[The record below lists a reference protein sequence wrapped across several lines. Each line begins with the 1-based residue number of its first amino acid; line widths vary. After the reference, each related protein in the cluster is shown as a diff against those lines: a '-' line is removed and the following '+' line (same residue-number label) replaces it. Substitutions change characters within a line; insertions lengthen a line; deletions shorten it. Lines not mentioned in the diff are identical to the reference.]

1 MFDLLWRTLRKN
13 NVGPSWGKRLPKE
26 RHKSSQP
33 QLEALED
40 RMMPTVW
47 PGMVP
52 SIAAPTPPLA
62 QITTSEPF
70 SNLQTP
76 MNPPTS
82 STQTMMVPLM
92 ANSETII
99 NLDSIFA
106 AQSGLQ
112 YLDGLQ
118 WSMLGN
124 TNAALVTT
132 DLSESELA
140 IKANPGQWGTATITV
155 GATDADGV
163 SEQESIFVGVWPA
176 SQNW

>member
-1 MFDLLWRTLRKN
+1 MFDLLWRKLRKN
-13 NVGPSWGKRLPKE
+13 NVGPSRGKRPPKE
-26 RHKSSQP
+26 RRKSFQP

-52 SIAAPTPPLA
+52 SVAAPTPPPA
-62 QITTSEPF
+62 QMTVPEPF

-82 STQTMMVPLM
+82 NVQTMVVPLM
-92 ANSETII
+92 ANSATII

-106 AQSGLQ
+106 EQSGLQ
-112 YLDGLQ
+112 YEDGLQ

-132 DLSESELA
+132 NLSEGELA
-140 IKANPGQWGTATITV
+140 LQANPGQWGTGMITV

-163 SEQESIFVGVWPA
+163 SEQETILVGVWPA
-176 SQNW
+176 PQM